1 MSSHSILSLRESFI
15 VRIWR
20 DDENPDT
27 WRGQLQHVR
36 SGEAIPIDDIKNL
49 SAYVEAW
56 VQKNAQQKN
65 GLK

>member
-1 MSSHSILSLRESFI
+1 MSPQSIFSLRESFI

-20 DDENPDT
+20 DSESSDV

-36 SGEAIPIDDIKNL
+36 SGEAIPIANVKNL
-49 SAYVEAW
+49 SAELEAYLKK
-56 VQKNAQQKN
+56 VKQEKT